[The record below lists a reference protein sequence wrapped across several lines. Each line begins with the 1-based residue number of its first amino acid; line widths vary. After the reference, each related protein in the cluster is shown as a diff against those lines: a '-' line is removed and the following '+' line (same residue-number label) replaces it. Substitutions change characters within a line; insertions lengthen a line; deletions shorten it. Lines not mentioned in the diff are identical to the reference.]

1 MRALEYRRKGNL
13 FMVEMIASL
22 AFFSISGAV
31 ILQVFAAAHR
41 RSAENSARESAI
53 LCAQSVAEAYS
64 VSGSAEEACERV
76 FGIPPRSEN
85 GGYVVLLD
93 SSCSPEAGLPE
104 ITLTMSE
111 TRSTTAS
118 GELSELTLSF
128 TAESGELFGMSCS
141 AYIPTGGAAY
151 D

>member
-1 MRALEYRRKGNL
+1 
-13 FMVEMIASL
+13 MVEMIASL

-64 VSGSAEEACERV
+64 VSGNAEEACKRV
-76 FGIPPRSEN
+76 FGIAPQSESS
-85 GGYVVLLD
+85 GYVVLLD
-93 SSCSPEAGLPE
+93 ESCTPEASSPQ

-111 TRSTTAS
+111 NRSITAA
-118 GELSELTLSF
+118 GVLSELTLCF
-128 TAESGELFGMSCS
+128 TSESGELFGMSCS
-141 AYIPTGGAAY
+141 AYKPIGGAA
-151 D
+151 DD